1 MYAPSPN
8 IIVRIKT
15 LTSFAGTCG
24 ANDAITISL
33 VTPTESGFKTIE
45 SFHPNFTYPIF
56 GEEEQ
61 IFGYKNLKVNLY
73 YNATDMR
80 PHLAVSSAKKFP
92 SIGEVEPF
100 NVVEEMKEYLPGGLS
115 HFCSPTYRR
124 R

>member
-1 MYAPSPN
+1 M
-8 IIVRIKT
+8 
-15 LTSFAGTCG
+15 
-24 ANDAITISL
+24 
-33 VTPTESGFKTIE
+33 TPTESGFKTLE
-45 SFHPNFTYPIF
+45 SFHPSFTYPIF

-80 PHLAVSSAKKFP
+80 PHLSVSSAKKFQ

-115 HFCSPTYRR
+115 PRCSLAYRR

>member
-1 MYAPSPN
+1 M
-8 IIVRIKT
+8 RIRT
-15 LTSFAGTCG
+15 LTSSVGTCD

-33 VTPTESGFKTIE
+33 VTPTESGLKTLE

-80 PHLAVSSAKKFP
+80 PHLAVSSAKKFA

-115 HFCSPTYRR
+115 HLFFLAYARR
-124 R
+124 